1 MRYQANTGESVAISA
16 NSFRDAAATHA
27 LAWKESTQA
36 LPDGA
41 RAEGLYREAGEPLAL
56 CLPNQFAE
64 YNLLTDARP
73 AGIAAFAAAGI
84 PWRHGVGGRPG
95 NHLLSSQIQCVNA
108 LAPMID
114 EPEALQATFG
124 AVLDIE
130 KVLPFGDPTNPA
142 AHVSF
147 EWVGLADHLNE
158 HPGGAGIRGA
168 NNTSADAAI
177 RYRTSA
183 GTTEIALVEWKYV
196 ERYDG
201 SPLSG
206 GTASNDTRRGRYRS
220 LFEDPD
226 SPLRVD
232 HLPLEDF
239 FVEPLYQL
247 LRLQLLAWRME
258 AAHELGA
265 DRVRLVYAAPSG
277 NERLW
282 RSLHRRPYADL
293 GEDLRIIWR
302 SLLRRPDRFVLF
314 DTAELVAE
322 GAATSGEFKARYGHL
337 APVAPPTLDQRAELE
352 HRVRSAVGW
361 AVTVF
366 QRVGGDG
373 GVLEQVLESP
383 SLDGCSTDLL
393 EELAARAEEAAEL
406 ARRLRAE
413 EVFEVLD
420 RFTRPP
426 AE

>member
-1 MRYQANTGESVAISA
+1 MRDQANTGESVAISA
-16 NSFRDAAATHA
+16 NQFRDTAASCA
-27 LAWKESTQA
+27 LAWKESTDA

-56 CLPNQFAE
+56 CLPNEFAE
-64 YNLLTDARP
+64 YNLLPDARP
-73 AGIAAFAAAGI
+73 AGIAAFTAAGI
-84 PWRHGVGGRPG
+84 PWHHGVGGRPG

-114 EPEALQATFG
+114 EPEALQATFDG
-124 AVLDIE
+124 VLDIE
-130 KVLPFGDPTNPA
+130 AVLPFGDPANPA
-142 AHVSF
+142 AHVAF
-147 EWVGLADHLNE
+147 EWVGLDDHLNE
-158 HPGGAGIRGA
+158 HPGGAGTRGA

-177 RYRTSA
+177 RYRTSV
-183 GTTEIALVEWKYV
+183 GTTEIALIEWKYV

-206 GTASNDTRRGRYRS
+206 GAASNDTRRGRYQS

-226 SPLRVD
+226 SPVRVD
-232 HLPLEDF
+232 HLTLEGF

-258 AAHELGA
+258 AAQELGA

-282 RSLHRRPYADL
+282 RSLHRPPYSAL
-293 GEDLRIIWR
+293 GDDLRIIWPR
-302 SLLRRPDRFVLF
+302 LLRRPDRFVVF
-314 DTAELVAE
+314 DTAVLVAE
-322 GAATSGEFKARYGHL
+322 GAVTSSEFKARYGHL
-337 APVAPPTLDQRAELE
+337 APVAPPISDPRADLE
-352 HRVRSAVGW
+352 HRVRTAVSW

-366 QRVGGDG
+366 MRVGGDG
-373 GVLEQVLESP
+373 GVLEQVLEAP
-383 SLDGCSTDLL
+383 SLDGCSSDLL

-420 RFTRPP
+420 RLSRPS